1 LVNSDTG
8 NLPDNDFDLIVIG
21 GGVNGAGIAR
31 DAAMRG
37 MRVGLY
43 EQADLCNATSRW
55 SSRLIHGGLRYL
67 EHAELS
73 LVYESLHERE
83 NLLRLAPH
91 LVRPLELL
99 IPIYKGGRRGK
110 FIIACGMWLY
120 DLLSIGKSVPRHRM
134 LDAAETL
141 EIMPLLNPAGLRG
154 AASYYDAQVRY
165 IERIIVENALAA
177 RDAGAAIHTYSRVD
191 RLLTEGG
198 RIRGVRYTDLRTDRQ
213 SDVTASAVVNAAGPW
228 VDLVLEKLDRSMPK
242 FMGGTKG
249 AHIVVP
255 VFPGHPKIAC
265 YIEAEADF
273 RPFFVIPWNDL
284 LLIGTTDIRH
294 DGSPAEAAVDAEEIR
309 YLLDETN
316 RVFPTAGLDAKNIL
330 YHYTGVRPLP
340 RKRGKE
346 TGDITRKHVIKHHRR
361 AAKGLYSAIGGK
373 LTTYRHL
380 AEEAT
385 DRVARKIHFKGEK
398 CATAKLPLPGA
409 AGDYAETVEVLDGSD
424 AIRPESRSHLLKV
437 YGCRAKLIKEIVD
450 SHPELGAKICPH
462 SHAIA
467 AEIIFCFRDEMATTI
482 ADVLLRRTMIG
493 LSRDLGR
500 AALPRAI
507 DVARRFLGWSQQR
520 ADEEERRYLREI
532 KRLS

>member
-1 LVNSDTG
+1 MVKSD
-8 NLPDNDFDLIVIG
+8 PDFDLIVIG

-37 MRVGLY
+37 MRVCLF
-43 EQADLCNATSRW
+43 EQADLCSATSRW

-73 LVYESLHERE
+73 LVYESLRERE

-99 IPIYKGGRRGK
+99 IPIYEGGRRGK

-120 DLLSIGKSVPRHRM
+120 DLLSVRKSVPRHRM
-134 LDAAETL
+134 LAAEEAL
-141 EIMPLLNPAGLRG
+141 EVLPLLNPAGLKG
-154 AASYYDAQVRY
+154 AAAYYDAQVTF
-165 IERIIVENALAA
+165 IERLIVENVVAA
-177 RDAGAAIHTYSRVD
+177 RDAGASIHTYSRVD
-191 RLLTEGG
+191 RILTDDG
-198 RIRGVRYTDLRTDRQ
+198 RVRGIRYTDLRTDRQ
-213 SDVTASAVVNAAGPW
+213 RDVTATAVVNATGPW
-228 VDLVLEKLDRSMPK
+228 VDFVLEKLDGSLPK

-255 VFPGHPKIAC
+255 AFPGQPKIAC

-273 RPFFVIPWNDL
+273 RPFFIIPWNDM

-294 DGSPAEAAVDAEEIR
+294 EGNPAEATVDGDEIR
-309 YLLDETN
+309 YLIDETN
-316 RVFPTAGLDAKNIL
+316 RVFPDANLNEKSVY

-340 RKRGKE
+340 KKRGGE
-346 TGDITRKHVIKHHRR
+346 TGDITRKHVIRHHRR
-361 AAKGLYSAIGGK
+361 AAKGLYSVIGGK

-380 AEEAT
+380 AEEVT
-385 DRVARKIHFKGEK
+385 DRVARRIRFRGDK
-398 CATAKLPLPGA
+398 CNTARSPLPGA
-409 AGDYAETVEVLDGSD
+409 ADDYAETIEVLDRSD
-424 AIRPESRSHLLKV
+424 AIKPESRSHLLKV
-437 YGCRAKLIKEIVD
+437 YGCRARLVKEIVD
-450 SHPELGAKICPH
+450 AQPELGGRICPH

-467 AEIIFCFRDEMATTI
+467 AEIIFCFREEMATTI

-507 DVARRFLGWSQQR
+507 KVARQYLGWSQQR

-532 KRLS
+532 GRLS